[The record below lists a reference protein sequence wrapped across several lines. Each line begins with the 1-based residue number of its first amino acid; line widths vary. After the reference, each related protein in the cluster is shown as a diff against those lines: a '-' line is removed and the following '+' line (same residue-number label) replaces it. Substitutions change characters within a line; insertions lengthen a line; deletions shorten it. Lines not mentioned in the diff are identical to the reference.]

1 MLPYLLKKPSC
12 TKYFASWLASPIA
25 NQEDYVRQLKKI
37 QPKYILYDSPGSN
50 FELSFLYELP
60 EIYERLALVNSYIL
74 SEYKK
79 HNQLEGY
86 IILEKK

>member
-1 MLPYLLKKPSC
+1 MSK
-12 TKYFASWLASPIA
+12 
-25 NQEDYVRQLKKI
+25 N
-37 QPKYILYDSPGSN
+37 KYILYDSPGSN

-79 HNQLEGY
+79 HSQLEGY